1 MMLAEAVQTA
11 ELGQGAITV
20 LVTCVAIPALGALV
34 KWWMS
39 GTERSIKA
47 VAEQMQLVVAKL
59 GDHERQLGVLEER
72 TSQLRSDLGNLQHSI
87 ERRRP

>member
-1 MMLAEAVQTA
+1 MMLAEAVQA
-11 ELGQGAITV
+11 AGLGQGAIV
-20 LVTCVAIPALGALV
+20 ILITCVAIPSLGALV

-72 TSQLRSDLGNLQHSI
+72 TSQLRSDLGNLQNSI